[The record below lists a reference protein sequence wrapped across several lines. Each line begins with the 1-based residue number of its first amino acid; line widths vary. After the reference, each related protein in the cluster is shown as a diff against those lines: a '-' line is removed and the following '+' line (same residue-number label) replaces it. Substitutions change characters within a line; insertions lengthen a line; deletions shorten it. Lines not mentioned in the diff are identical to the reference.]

1 MGTAPRGEFDPA
13 QGVHRDDELEFILR
27 MLPSRSFAQC
37 GPTGRSWPALSLGS
51 GRRQPSRGQFSPL
64 PLQTTPAGEVHR

>member
-27 MLPSRSFAQC
+27 MLPSGSFAQC

-51 GRRQPSRGQFSPL
+51 GRRTLPEPIFAVALTDDSRR
-64 PLQTTPAGEVHR
+64 VK